1 MSVEKI
7 MELLQ
12 RGLHE
17 GIYPSGVLAIGDREG
32 ERFRYVIGDASE
44 ESLYDIAS
52 LTKIVSTTMITFQFI
67 QEGLL
72 SLHDKL
78 SDFFESLS
86 ESLGQITI
94 QDLMTHQS
102 GFAAFYDLPSLCQHP
117 DDVLPVIFHQ
127 GLSYPTKTDVVYSC
141 NGYIVL
147 GKILEKVSNQS
158 LEQLFNLYVA
168 EPLNLTQT
176 GYQIKSPHL
185 VKTAK
190 NLERGMVHDPNARFQ
205 FGVSGNAGLFSNIDD
220 LSAFTRML
228 ANHGQIKDQVYVH
241 HQLFEAA
248 LKNYSPSGCEARGLG
263 FSLKGEGACS
273 CGDLFNDGSY
283 GHTGFTGTSLWV
295 DEKSGLYVVFLS
307 NRVYEG
313 DDNLKIIRFR
323 RLLHNVIMMK
333 MMNEGE

>member
-1 MSVEKI
+1 

-12 RGLHE
+12 RGLYE
-17 GIYPSGVLAIGDREG
+17 EVYPGCVLAIGDREG
-32 ERFRYVIGDASE
+32 ERFRYIVGDASE

-67 QEGLL
+67 QEGLV

-86 ESLGQITI
+86 DPLSKVTI
-94 QDLMTHQS
+94 QDLLTHQS
-102 GFAAFYDLPSLCQHP
+102 GFAAFQDLPSLCQHP
-117 DDVLPVIFHQ
+117 KDVLSVIFNQ
-127 GLSYPTKTDVVYSC
+127 GLSYPTRTDVVYSC
-141 NGYIVL
+141 TGYIVL

-168 EPLNLTQT
+168 KPLNLIQT

-190 NLERGMVHDPNARFQ
+190 DLERGMVHDPNARFQ

-220 LSAFTRML
+220 LSSFTRML
-228 ANHGQIKDQVYVH
+228 ANRGQVKNQAYVNCH
-241 HQLFEAA
+241 LFEAA
-248 LKNYSPSGCEARGLG
+248 LKNYSPDGCEARGLG
-263 FSLKGEGACS
+263 FSLKGDEVCS
-273 CGDLFNDGSY
+273 CGDLFSDGSY

-323 RLLHNVIMMK
+323 RLLHNVIMTEL
-333 MMNEGE
+333 MNEGE

>member
-1 MSVEKI
+1 MRVEKVI
-7 MELLQ
+7 ELLQ

-17 GIYPSGVLAIGDREG
+17 GVYPGGVLAIGDRES
-32 ERFRYVIGDASE
+32 ERFRYAIGDASE

-52 LTKIVSTTMITFQFI
+52 LTKIVSTTMITFQFV
-67 QEGLL
+67 QEGKL

-86 ESLGQITI
+86 EPLSQITI

-102 GFAAFYDLPSLCQHP
+102 GFAAFHDLPSLCQHP
-117 DDVLPVIFHQ
+117 NEVLPVIFNQ
-127 GLSYPTKTDVVYSC
+127 ALVYPTKTDVVYSC
-141 NGYIVL
+141 TGYIVL
-147 GKILEKVSNQS
+147 GKILEKVSDQS
-158 LEQLFNLYVA
+158 LKHLFNLYVA
-168 EPLNLTQT
+168 KPLNLIQT

-185 VKTAK
+185 VKTVK

-205 FGVSGNAGLFSNIDD
+205 FGISGNAGLFSNIDD
-220 LSAFTRML
+220 LSSFTRML
-228 ANHGQIKDQVYVH
+228 ANRGQVKNQAYVH
-241 HQLFEAA
+241 HHLFEAA

-273 CGDLFNDGSY
+273 CGDLFSDGSY

-295 DEKSGLYVVFLS
+295 DEKSGFYAVFLS

-313 DDNLKIIRFR
+313 DDHLKIIRFR
-323 RLLHNVIMMK
+323 RLLHNVIMTEL
-333 MMNEGE
+333 MNEGE